1 MSFFGDIFAGK
12 SQYEAS
18 QFNAKIIE
26 RNKKI
31 KEQEAKQILSVHN
44 EYSLPKFDKTIEEI
58 QGKTTTAYLTS
69 GVELSGSVL
78 DALYSQQLE
87 LDRDRDI
94 MIYNAENAVDRAE
107 NEAIQM
113 QAEADLARWRG
124 KVAKKASYYAAGASL
139 LDLGMSA
146 KTAGVI

>member
-18 QFNAKIIE
+18 KFNARIIE
-26 RNKKI
+26 RNAKI
-31 KEQEAKQILSVHN
+31 KDQEAKQIMSVHN

-113 QAEADLARWRG
+113 RAEADLARWRG
-124 KVAKKASYYAAGASL
+124 KVAKKASYYAAGQSL
-139 LDLGMSA
+139 LDLG
-146 KTAGVI
+146 TAIYTG

>member
-18 QFNAKIIE
+18 KFNARIIE
-26 RNKKI
+26 RNAKI
-31 KEQEAKQILSVHN
+31 KDQEAKQIMSVHN

-78 DALYSQQLE
+78 DA
-87 LDRDRDI
+87 
-94 MIYNAENAVDRAE
+94 
-107 NEAIQM
+107 
-113 QAEADLARWRG
+113 
-124 KVAKKASYYAAGASL
+124 
-139 LDLGMSA
+139 
-146 KTAGVI
+146 

>member
-1 MSFFGDIFAGK
+1 M
-12 SQYEAS
+12 
-18 QFNAKIIE
+18 
-26 RNKKI
+26 
-31 KEQEAKQILSVHN
+31 SVHN
-44 EYSLPKFDKTIEEI
+44 EYSLPKFDRTIEEI
-58 QGKTTTAYLTS
+58 QGKTTTAYLSS

-113 QAEADLARWRG
+113 RADADLARWRG
-124 KVAKKASYYAAGASL
+124 KVAKKASYYAAGQSL
-139 LDLGMSA
+139 LDLGFKVQGAMS
-146 KTAGVI
+146 

>member
-18 QFNAKIIE
+18 KFNARIIE
-26 RNKKI
+26 RNAKI
-31 KEQEAKQILSVHN
+31 KDQEAKQIMSVHN

-113 QAEADLARWRG
+113 RAEADLARWRG
-124 KVAKKASYYAAGASL
+124 KVAKKASYYAAGQSL
-139 LDLGMSA
+139 LDLGFKVQGAMS
-146 KTAGVI
+146 

>member
-18 QFNAKIIE
+18 KFNARILERNAKI
-26 RNKKI
+26 KD
-31 KEQEAKQILSVHN
+31 QEAKQIMSVHN

-113 QAEADLARWRG
+113 RADADLARWRG
-124 KVAKKASYYAAGASL
+124 KVAKKASYYAAGQSL
-139 LDLGMSA
+139 LDLGFKVQGAMS
-146 KTAGVI
+146 